1 MYLLEYK
8 YYPFPR
14 NGVFVHNLIFL
25 QTYPKS
31 AKNLN
36 FVTKQLDAT
45 MYGDGGGKLPI
56 KNMVDPITMVI
67 ERMRSKNPDMVLI
80 PGMILIGF

>member
-1 MYLLEYK
+1 MNMLFY
-8 YYPFPR
+8 
-14 NGVFVHNLIFL
+14 NLIFN

-31 AKNLN
+31 ARNLN

-80 PGMILIGF
+80 PGMTPIGYKLELLTL